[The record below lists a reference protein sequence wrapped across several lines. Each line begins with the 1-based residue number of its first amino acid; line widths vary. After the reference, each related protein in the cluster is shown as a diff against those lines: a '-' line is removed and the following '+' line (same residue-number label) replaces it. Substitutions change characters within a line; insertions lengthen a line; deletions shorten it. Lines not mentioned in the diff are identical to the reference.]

1 MKLDINLAWQ
11 QASAAVAANREVL
24 AGLAG
29 VFILLPRIAFELFA
43 APAPQAR
50 AGMDFDAM
58 AQALQAYYA
67 SVGPWLLAVTLV
79 ETTGTLALL
88 TLFSDRARP
97 TVGQA
102 IRRGALC
109 VIPYLAAQ
117 LLFVLGLGL
126 VASTALGLAAM
137 SGSKQLTGVV
147 LGTIL
152 FWAIYAEVRLVVLA
166 PAIVV
171 DRARGPLAAIGR
183 SWRLSRG
190 NAGRIF
196 GLLLLFLVLM
206 LVAMMAVSGV
216 VGSLGALVGGSNAAR
231 LAVAVVVSLVSSG
244 FTVYLVAVI
253 AAIHRQLAGAAAT
266 PVDRPF

>member
-11 QASAAVAANREVL
+11 RASAAVAANREVL

-29 VFILLPRIAFELFA
+29 VFILLPRLAFELFA
-43 APAPQAR
+43 TPAPNTHT
-50 AGMDFDAM
+50 GMDLDAM
-58 AQALQAYYA
+58 AQAMQTYYA
-67 SVGPWLLAVTLV
+67 SVGPWLLAVAVV

-88 TLFSDRARP
+88 TLFTDRTHP

-109 VIPYLAAQ
+109 VIPYLLAQ
-117 LLFVLGLGL
+117 LLFVLGLGI
-126 VASTALGLAAM
+126 VGGTVLGLASA
-137 SGSKQLTGVV
+137 SGSKQLAGVV

-152 FWAIYAEVRLVVLA
+152 FWAIFAGVRLVLLA

-183 SWRLSRG
+183 SWRLTRR

-196 GLLLLFLVLM
+196 GLLVLFV
-206 LVAMMAVSGV
+206 VAMGVTLLAASGG
-216 VGSLGALVGGSNAAR
+216 VGSLGALVAGPDAAR
-231 LAVAVVVSLVSSG
+231 IAVAVVTSILSSI

-253 AAIHRQLAGAAAT
+253 AEIHRQLAAPSAG
-266 PVDRPF
+266 PIERPF